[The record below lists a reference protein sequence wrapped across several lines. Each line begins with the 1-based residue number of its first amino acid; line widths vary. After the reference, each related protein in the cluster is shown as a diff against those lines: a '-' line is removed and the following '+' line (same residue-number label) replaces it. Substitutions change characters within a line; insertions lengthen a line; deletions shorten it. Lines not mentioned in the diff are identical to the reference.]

1 MGTAI
6 KVRRVGPLLRIAVFV
21 ARSRDS
27 SRLPCRVRMDAL
39 ARLLS
44 LDTAANGLTHAQ
56 ACALRARF
64 HLQRFA
70 SRHWQGRP
78 PDDEG
83 PDGLTLPWTGSHS
96 LKGHAIAV
104 DRVLMSSPIT
114 SPSCCPAEDPAPSAM
129 GMERELA
136 HELTLLRRKLVVATV
151 LTALVMLA
159 SLPHM
164 LGGVHLSWLPAWF
177 TSPWSQL
184 VLSTPVLFWCGR
196 EFFAG
201 AASAFRRHS
210 ADMNTL
216 VASGTGIAWLASLV
230 ATLFPGVLIAEGL
243 PADVYY
249 EIAAVILTLVLLGRL
264 LEARARGQTSEA
276 IRRLLQLQPPT
287 ARVLRE
293 GIATEIPVSRVVV
306 GDLVQVRPGEKL
318 PLDGVVEE
326 GSSWVEESMLTGE
339 PAPVAKGPGDT
350 VIGASM
356 NRSGSFRFR
365 VTRVGGDTV
374 LARIVELVRQAQSS
388 RTAVQRLADQVV
400 GWFVPVVI
408 AIAIAAFVLWF
419 LLSGNGVLAMLFLVS
434 VLVIA
439 CPCAL
444 GLATP
449 TAIMVASGKGAENG
463 LIFRSAEALETA
475 GQLRTIVL
483 DKTGTLTR
491 GQPEVT
497 DFEALPG
504 AALPVRTLLA
514 LVAAVES
521 RSEHPL
527 AEAITAYASGRAGQE
542 EPPAVQAFDAEAGRG
557 VRATVAGREVRV
569 GSPRWLAEAGMDT
582 TALDGLVERLERS
595 ARSVAAVVV
604 DGRIEACFGIAD
616 PIKPEAQ
623 AAVAA
628 LRRLGLE
635 VVLLSGDARRTAEV
649 VGAEV
654 GIVRVIAEVR
664 PGDKAAVVRQLQEQG
679 KGRVAMVGDGIND
692 APALAQAD
700 VGIAMGTG
708 TDVAIAASD
717 ITLLSGHLAGVPAA
731 IELSRRTM
739 ATIRQNLFFA
749 FAYNVAGIPIAAGL
763 LFPLTGWLLSPML
776 AGAAMAFSSVSVVT
790 NALRLRRFRP
800 TPLRVASPA

>member
-1 MGTAI
+1 MSHS
-6 KVRRVGPLLRIAVFV
+6 P
-21 ARSRDS
+21 
-27 SRLPCRVRMDAL
+27 
-39 ARLLS
+39 
-44 LDTAANGLTHAQ
+44 
-56 ACALRARF
+56 
-64 HLQRFA
+64 
-70 SRHWQGRP
+70 
-78 PDDEG
+78 
-83 PDGLTLPWTGSHS
+83 TGSPCC
-96 LKGHAIAV
+96 HAEPELTTA
-104 DRVLMSSPIT
+104 T
-114 SPSCCPAEDPAPSAM
+114 A
-129 GMERELA
+129 MERELA
-136 HELTLLRRKLVVATV
+136 HELTVLRRKLSVAAVLTLLVMVAT
-151 LTALVMLA
+151 
-159 SLPHM
+159 LPHM
-164 LGGVHLSWLPAWF
+164 LGLHIGWLPAWF
-177 TSPWSQL
+177 TSPWTQL
-184 VLSTPVLFWCGR
+184 LLSTPVLFWCGR
-196 EFFAG
+196 EFFTG
-201 AASAFRRHS
+201 AWSALRRHS

-216 VASGTGIAWLASLV
+216 VAAGTGIAWLASLV
-230 ATLFPGVLIAEGL
+230 ATAFPEVLTAEGL

-249 EIAAVILTLVLLGRL
+249 ETAAVILTLVLLGRL

-293 GIATEIPVSRVVV
+293 GIATEIPVAKVLV

-318 PLDGVVEE
+318 PLDGVVVE

-339 PAPVAKGPGDT
+339 PTPVAKGPGDG

-356 NRSGSFRFR
+356 NRSGSFSFR
-365 VTRVGGDTV
+365 VTRVGADTM

-388 RTAVQRLADQVV
+388 HTQVQRLADQVV

-408 AIAIAAFVLWF
+408 AIAIATFVLWF
-419 LLSGNGVLAMLFLVS
+419 LVSGNVVLATLFLVS

-475 GQLRTIVL
+475 GGLRTIVL
-483 DKTGTLTR
+483 DKTGTLTA

-497 DFEALPG
+497 DFERLRSGRLLAPD
-504 AALPVRTLLA
+504 LLA
-514 LVAAVES
+514 LVTAVES

-527 AEAITAYASGRAGQE
+527 AEAIVAYASGRRGD
-542 EPPAVQAFDAEAGRG
+542 AVLPELEAFEAMTGLG
-557 VRATVAGREVRV
+557 VLATVAGQEVRV
-569 GSPRWLAEAGMDT
+569 GSPRWLEASGLDT
-582 TALDGLVERLERS
+582 APLDPVVARLERA
-595 ARSVAAVVV
+595 ARSVAAVAVA
-604 DGRIEACFGIAD
+604 GRIEACFGIAD
-616 PIKPEAQ
+616 PIKPEAH

-635 VVLLSGDARRTAEV
+635 VVLLSGDARRTSEV
-649 VGAEV
+649 VAADV
-654 GIVRVIAEVR
+654 GIVRVIAEVL
-664 PGDKAAVVRQLQEQG
+664 PGDKAAVVQRLQEQG
-679 KGRVAMVGDGIND
+679 QGPVAMVGDGLND
-692 APALAQAD
+692 APALARAE

-717 ITLLSGHLAGVPAA
+717 ITVLSGHLGGVPAA

-763 LFPLTGWLLSPML
+763 LFPLTGWLLNPML
-776 AGAAMAFSSVSVVT
+776 AGAAMAFSSLSVVS

-800 TPLRVASPA
+800 AHRSVGAAA